1 MSNYISK
8 LRKKYNSYRST
19 PTRTRLDLTGYLNI
33 SQRDPPVFWD
43 DKDVLVSKRSAL
55 YTVVNKKS
63 PDYTILDNSLLHYL
77 KISLLERDRT
87 HSEFTKIFL
96 QYKTLDEDDERLLI
110 NIIKFSRNIDT
121 VVLIEVKL
129 SDKIIEILKTLN
141 LSNIKRFIIR
151 VNNLDDWIIIC
162 DLLFMIEDMS
172 NIELLGFSGF
182 TINSINYDYT
192 ENMNNYT
199 TNFTKLFTKI
209 LSQKKLRFLKFC
221 DNKIDISVYNNI
233 FSTAEQG
240 KFEDDIMKI
249 PSKRRMIKIYTMGC
263 VSTKKDEILTIYK
276 NRRVIN
282 ETSSAMQ
289 NTKRSGGNKKVSKV
303 LLKESKA
310 RIKKNKGNCK
320 KVIIK
325 TLK

>member
-1 MSNYISK
+1 MSMSNYINK
-8 LRKKYNSYRST
+8 LREKYKKYMST
-19 PTRTRLDLTGYLNI
+19 PTRTRLNLTEYLNI
-33 SQRDPPVFWD
+33 SRRNPPVLWD
-43 DKDVLVSKRSAL
+43 DEDVLISKQSAL
-55 YTVVNKKS
+55 YNVVNKKS
-63 PDYTILDNSLLHYL
+63 HDYTILDNSLFHYL

-151 VNNLDDWIIIC
+151 ANNLDDWIIIC

-199 TNFTKLFTKI
+199 TNFTELFTKI
-209 LSQKKLRFLKFC
+209 LSQKNLRFLKFC
-221 DNKIDISVYNNI
+221 DNKIDVSVYNNI

-240 KFEDDIMKI
+240 NFEDDIMKI
-249 PSKRRMIKIYTMGC
+249 PSKRRMIKINTMGC
-263 VSTKKDEILTIYK
+263 VPTIKDEILTIYK
-276 NRRVIN
+276 NRRVID
-282 ETSSAMQ
+282 ETLSVM

-303 LLKESKA
+303 KVLLKESKA
-310 RIKKNKGNCK
+310 
-320 KVIIK
+320 IIK
-325 TLK
+325 TNKGKCKTLK

>member
-1 MSNYISK
+1 MSMSNYISN
-8 LRKKYNSYRST
+8 LRERYNSYRST
-19 PTRTRLDLTGYLNI
+19 PTRTRLDLTEYLNI
-33 SQRDPPVFWD
+33 SRRNPPVLWD
-43 DKDVLVSKRSAL
+43 DEDVLVSKRSAL

-151 VNNLDDWIIIC
+151 ANNVDDWVIIC

-221 DNKIDISVYNNI
+221 DNKIDVSVYNNI

-289 NTKRSGGNKKVSKV
+289 NTKSSGGNKKVSKV

-320 KVIIK
+320 R
-325 TLK
+325 